1 MIMLRHLAIASA
13 ALALAA
19 CATVRHDTP
28 EAQQQIKQDL
38 GVSSVD
44 GSSEMNWCIFKYG
57 DDPTCNAQRGAAAL
71 TPDGLVLLR
80 VIEGRYKSVRKLT
93 ADEVVCSSVWQGRD
107 ASGYFY
113 AFTDTEAFMLVPL
126 APGKPINTEFK
137 GKVFDYLHSKGQR
150 SFAGTDGKFI
160 RKSGKK
166 AYGATSVTV
175 GGTSVAMGTS
185 QELEEIYSP
194 CSTGL

>member
-1 MIMLRHLAIASA
+1 MLRHLAIAST

-38 GVSSVD
+38 GVSSVA

-57 DDPTCNAQRGAAAL
+57 DDPACNAQRGAAAL
-71 TPDGLVLLR
+71 TPDGLVLMR
-80 VIEGRYKSVRKLT
+80 VAEGRYTSVRKLT
-93 ADEVVCSSVWQGRD
+93 ADEVVCSSVWRGRD

-137 GKVFDYLHSKGQR
+137 GKVFDYLHSNGQR

-175 GGTSVAMGTS
+175 GGNSVAMGTS

-194 CSTGL
+194 CFNSL

>member
-1 MIMLRHLAIASA
+1 MLRHLAIAST

-28 EAQQQIKQDL
+28 KAQQQIKQDL
-38 GVSSVD
+38 GVSSVA

-57 DDPTCNAQRGAAAL
+57 DDPTCNAERGAAAL
-71 TPDGLVLLR
+71 TPDGLVLMR
-80 VIEGRYKSVRKLT
+80 VVEGRYTSVRKLT
-93 ADEVVCSSVWQGRD
+93 ANEVVCSSVWQGRD

-113 AFTDTEAFMLVPL
+113 AFTDSEAFMLVPL

-137 GKVFDYLHSKGQR
+137 GKVFDYLHSNGQQ

-175 GGTSVAMGTS
+175 GGNSVAMGTS
-185 QELEEIYSP
+185 RELEEIYSP
-194 CSTGL
+194 CSTSL

>member
-1 MIMLRHLAIASA
+1 MIRALVLLVAITVLS
-13 ALALAA
+13 A

-38 GVSSVD
+38 GVSSVA

-57 DDPTCNAQRGAAAL
+57 DDPACNAQRGAAAL
-71 TPDGLVLLR
+71 TPDGLVLMR
-80 VIEGRYKSVRKLT
+80 VVEGRYTSVRKLT

-113 AFTDTEAFMLVPL
+113 AFTDSEAFMLVPL

-137 GKVFDYLHSKGQR
+137 GKVFDYLHSNGQQ

-175 GGTSVAMGTS
+175 GGNSVAMGTS

-194 CSTGL
+194 CSTSL

>member
-1 MIMLRHLAIASA
+1 MMRALTLLSIA
-13 ALALAA
+13 ALLTA

-28 EAQQQIKQDL
+28 EAQQQIKNDL
-38 GVSSVD
+38 GVSSVVD
-44 GSSEMNWCIFKYG
+44 SSEMNWCIFEYG
-57 DDPTCNAQRGAAAL
+57 DDPMCNAQQGAAAL
-71 TPDGLVLLR
+71 TPDGLVLMRL
-80 VIEGRYKSVRKLT
+80 VEGRYTSVRKLT
-93 ADEVVCSSVWQGRD
+93 ADDVICSSVWQGRD

-113 AFTDTEAFMLVPL
+113 AFTDSEAFMLVPL
-126 APGKPINTEFK
+126 APGKPINTAFK
-137 GKVFDYLHSKGQR
+137 GKVFDYLHSNGQR

-166 AYGATSVTV
+166 AYGATTVTV
-175 GGTSVAMGTS
+175 AGNSVAVGTS